1 MADDEMTHMDF
12 TDEID
17 LHHFHPRDAG
27 GILGDFLDHA
37 ESAGYHSVRIIHGKG
52 KSVLKA
58 MVVKELGSRASIARF
73 ADDSGNW
80 GATIAWLRG
89 EGGG

>member
-1 MADDEMTHMDF
+1 MNDEITRMEF

-27 GILGDFLDHA
+27 GILKDFLDHA
-37 ESAGYHSVRIIHGKG
+37 EVAGYHSVRIIHGKG
-52 KSVLKA
+52 KSVIKA
-58 MVVKELGSRASIARF
+58 MTLKELGSRESITRF

-80 GATIAWLRG
+80 GVTIAWLRG
-89 EGGG
+89 GKGA

>member
-1 MADDEMTHMDF
+1 MADDELTRVEF

-27 GILGDFLDHA
+27 GILRDFLDHA
-37 ESAGYHSVRIIHGKG
+37 ERAGYRSVRIIHGKG
-52 KSVLKA
+52 KSVIKE
-58 MVVKELGSRASIARF
+58 MVLRELGVRTGVTRF
-73 ADDSGNW
+73 ADDTGNW

-89 EGGG
+89 GGGA